1 MPVWTLN
8 STRSLVESKKKKK
21 KKKKI
26 VLKKSRGDCGE
37 EHEEEGVANFD
48 LWELRS
54 LRRIVKDSRESYSRK
69 SSNHKYSKKKDSR
82 SLYRNAMSSSSPAGV
97 SLRSTVRKSEE
108 RSDKVGVDEGADSE
122 SSISDETSGRKN
134 RTAFDSEPE
143 DEDSLDI
150 RTHCKRF

>member
-21 KKKKI
+21 KKKKV

-54 LRRIVKDSRESYSRK
+54 LRRIVKGILQSQIVK
-69 SSNHKYSKKKDSR
+69 S
-82 SLYRNAMSSSSPAGV
+82 
-97 SLRSTVRKSEE
+97 
-108 RSDKVGVDEGADSE
+108 
-122 SSISDETSGRKN
+122 
-134 RTAFDSEPE
+134 
-143 DEDSLDI
+143 
-150 RTHCKRF
+150 

>member
-1 MPVWTLN
+1 
-8 STRSLVESKKKKK
+8 
-21 KKKKI
+21 
-26 VLKKSRGDCGE
+26 
-37 EHEEEGVANFD
+37 
-48 LWELRS
+48 
-54 LRRIVKDSRESYSRK
+54 
-69 SSNHKYSKKKDSR
+69 
-82 SLYRNAMSSSSPAGV
+82 MSSSSPAGV